1 MLLLSVCKP
10 LTLERAEEEWGE
22 KLAVTEPVHNS
33 NLI

>member
-1 MLLLSVCKP
+1 MLLLSVCKS

-22 KLAVTEPVHNS
+22 NLAVTESVHNS